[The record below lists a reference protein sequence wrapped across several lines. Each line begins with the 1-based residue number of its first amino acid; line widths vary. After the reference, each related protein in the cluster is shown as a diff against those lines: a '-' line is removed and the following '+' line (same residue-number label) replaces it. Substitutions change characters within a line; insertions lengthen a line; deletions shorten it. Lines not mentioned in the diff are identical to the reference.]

1 MATNYLSEA
10 KLTRLAQRI
19 ENVYLKQ
26 STFNTTIADYSTTT
40 QMNSAIASAI
50 AGVTQFDYEIVQAL
64 PQEGVKGKIYL
75 VPNTGSGT
83 NIYDEYL
90 WIVSG
95 DPAVGRFELFGEQM
109 IELVEYTGSATI
121 TVTDGTGADAGK
133 KVVSIKFNNS
143 DFVADSTNGLQLS
156 AAVKASLGLAD
167 TAIQGLTSN
176 DNSVVVTGNGTTKDL
191 AVSQTIQNGAAAG
204 ATAVQSITSTGAT
217 IVPTGDGTTKNVEV
231 AATIVAGAAAGATA
245 LQPSDIGEI
254 PDATIDAL
262 WTS

>member
-1 MATNYLSEA
+1 MATKFLSQA
-10 KLTRLAQRI
+10 DLTTLASRI
-19 ENVYLKQ
+19 ETVYLKQ
-26 STFNTTIADYSTTT
+26 AAFNTAIADYSTTS
-40 QMNSAIASAI
+40 QMNAAIASAI

-95 DPAVGRFELFGEQM
+95 DPAVGHFELFGEQM

-121 TVTDGTGADAGK
+121 TITDGTGADAGK

-167 TAIQGLTSN
+167 TAIQSITST
-176 DNSVVVTGNGTTKDL
+176 DDSVVVTGNGTTKDL
-191 AVSQTIQNGAAAG
+191 AVSSTIQNGAAAG
-204 ATAVQSITSTGAT
+204 ATAVQNIASTGDTVAVT
-217 IVPTGDGTTKNVEV
+217 NSGTSFNVEV
-231 AATIVAGAAAGATA
+231 ENIGDTI
-245 LQPSDIGEI
+245 IN
-254 PDATIDAL
+254 AL
-262 WTS
+262 WTA